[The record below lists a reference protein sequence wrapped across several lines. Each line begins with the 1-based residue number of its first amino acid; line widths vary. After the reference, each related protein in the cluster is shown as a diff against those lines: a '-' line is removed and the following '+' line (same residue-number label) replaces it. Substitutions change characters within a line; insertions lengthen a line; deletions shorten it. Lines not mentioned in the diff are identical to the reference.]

1 MSGTTNPG
9 SPPPEVPEEFAAAY
23 RDAYER
29 ALAAQTTGAQHRDD
43 PVPPDEVVDEADE
56 HDVPAERP
64 LPRRRGP
71 MRVGTHRTA
80 DQEYDDR
87 PTWFEGVS
95 HSKWFV
101 PLLLALLALMLILG
115 AYALGRELAGRVDQ
129 SPRANGL
136 VVESPDGEV
145 QPFTNQKPV
154 EGA

>member
-1 MSGTTNPG
+1 
-9 SPPPEVPEEFAAAY
+9 
-23 RDAYER
+23 
-29 ALAAQTTGAQHRDD
+29 
-43 PVPPDEVVDEADE
+43 
-56 HDVPAERP
+56 
-64 LPRRRGP
+64 

-80 DQEYDDR
+80 DEEYDDR

-95 HSKWFV
+95 ESNWFV
-101 PLLLALLALMLILG
+101 PLLLALLALLLILG

-154 EGA
+154 QGGLEGKADQDRGRARDGHLHREAGRGGRR